1 MSRALCRELT
11 ETLGQW
17 GRSFEVVLVDDGST
31 DETFELLSRL
41 HREDPRLRV
50 IRLRRN
56 FGQTAAFAAG
66 FARARGRLIVTAD
79 GDLQNDLR
87 DIPRMIDKLEEGYD
101 IVCGWRKARKDP
113 WLSRRLPSLIANAL
127 ISWATGVRLHDYG
140 CSLKVFRA
148 EVAKSLR
155 LYGDM
160 HRFLP
165 AIASEQGVRIAEV
178 EVNHRPRRHGRS
190 KYGISRTMVVV
201 LDLATVKFL
210 LSYATRPLQI
220 FGLVGLMM
228 GLAGTVITGYLG
240 WVRLFGGQSHR
251 RPSDAAAWD
260 PVGVHRSAA
269 GDARAARRDAGTDVS
284 RVAGKADLLHP
295 RTARDPPRR
304 AGAVAWPAVMTTAFS
319 DRRALAVLVLSGLA
333 LGCAVWLLP
342 ASHQIVAWRD
352 GSPGRVALLAPL
364 SRLAWVLLASAG
376 LAGGAGWWWRWS
388 GTLAPDPRSPGGS
401 GVAALALG
409 RPVSALAS
417 DQGAAGAAARRS
429 VALGGRGARAGGV
442 RGRWRRHETPGCRYP
457 PMAGASLRVC
467 GESRRVH
474 RRRPLREADPRLWW
488 RRTALPR
495 TDSQLAGRPGPA
507 HREQPPKPGL
517 PGVSCWR
524 AADAL
529 SGTRPRRRDLLDSLA
544 GVARPPAPSL
554 RPGRTLG
561 RPGDG
566 RVDGGIG
573 GARNVRPGVIDWVT
587 SDRACD
593 LGRGGV
599 HHPVRVAELADL
611 SRRWRPRS

>member
-1 MSRALCRELT
+1 MDPELSVVIPLLDEAPNVEALCRELT

-240 WVRLFGGQSHR
+240 WVRLFGGQSIGD
-251 RPSDAAAWD
+251 RPM
-260 PVGVHRSAA
+260 
-269 GDARAARRDAGTDVS
+269 
-284 RVAGKADLLHP
+284 LLL
-295 RTARDPPRR
+295 
-304 AGAVAWPAVMTTAFS
+304 GI
-319 DRRALAVLVLSGLA
+319 LLVFTGLQLVT
-333 LGCAVWLLP
+333 LG
-342 ASHQIVAWRD
+342 
-352 GSPGRVALLAPL
+352 LLAEMQARTYHESQGKPIYYI
-364 SRLAWVLLASAG
+364 RELL
-376 LAGGAGWWWRWS
+376 
-388 GTLAPDPRSPGGS
+388 
-401 GVAALALG
+401 
-409 RPVSALAS
+409 
-417 DQGAAGAAARRS
+417 
-429 VALGGRGARAGGV
+429 
-442 RGRWRRHETPGCRYP
+442 ETP
-457 PMAGASLRVC
+457 
-467 GESRRVH
+467 
-474 RRRPLREADPRLWW
+474 
-488 RRTALPR
+488 
-495 TDSQLAGRPGPA
+495 
-507 HREQPPKPGL
+507 
-517 PGVSCWR
+517 
-524 AADAL
+524 
-529 SGTRPRRRDLLDSLA
+529 LDE
-544 GVARPPAPSL
+544 
-554 RPGRTLG
+554 
-561 RPGDG
+561 
-566 RVDGGIG
+566 
-573 GARNVRPGVIDWVT
+573 
-587 SDRACD
+587 
-593 LGRGGV
+593 
-599 HHPVRVAELADL
+599 PVR
-611 SRRWRPRS
+611 